1 MIMTIPQTE
10 ACFTVKKT
18 ATETA
23 KANNNLVKIHNK
35 LLLNV
40 SCIPDEYKEIF
51 ITEYKK
57 KYNTVSKMPLD
68 NYDWI
73 DYQETAETRP
83 YTHTTTR
90 KVSIDY
96 MAQRTRVFTDKIAYT
111 VVAIR
116 DIRLSD
122 FSAMDIYYN
131 RAPSYFYGVDKLT
144 RDYYMFNVEYQ
155 EETAA

>member
-1 MIMTIPQTE
+1 MIITIPQTA

-18 ATETA
+18 A
-23 KANNNLVKIHNK
+23 
-35 LLLNV
+35 
-40 SCIPDEYKEIF
+40 
-51 ITEYKK
+51 
-57 KYNTVSKMPLD
+57 
-68 NYDWI
+68 
-73 DYQETAETRP
+73 AETRP
-83 YTHTTTR
+83 YTYTTTR

-122 FSAMDIYYN
+122 YSATDIYYN
-131 RAPSYFYGVDKLT
+131 RAPSYYYGVDKLT
-144 RDYYMFNVEYQ
+144 RDYYTFNVEYQ